1 MIYTLIYHPKKMYL
15 HKSYMFFKYILNA
28 TQKGPCMKIS
38 RKFDR
43 HYAITKFNYFNDN
56 LLVVSKG
63 TGPHEDED
71 GKRLSCL
78 TK

>member
-1 MIYTLIYHPKKMYL
+1 ML
-15 HKSYMFFKYILNA
+15 HKKDPVRKDAVTS
-28 TQKGPCMKIS
+28 PS
-38 RKFDR
+38 HKFDR
-43 HYAITKFNYFNDN
+43 HYAINEFNYFNDN

-78 TK
+78 IK